1 MATFNYVS
9 KANITEIIAQLKTYI
24 DSDKTLAIKGGKAT
38 DNGYAFYNVANP
50 TEDAV
55 PAFSIDF
62 PVEYFLDQ
70 TKTTFVESFT
80 FSAETYVGA
89 VDPALD
95 GKPVFVLAVKGDND
109 TVTYSFVNLEKLMP
123 NYEGEATNTADTTV
137 ADNKVKVDVKVSAEE
152 GNILSTKED
161 GLYASVTEVDISGK
175 ADKLVNPEDGD
186 AVIKAGQ
193 IFVDDGNGNLG
204 ASGKTIDE
212 VKAEVL
218 DEFVEMTED
227 EVNALFA
234 D

>member
-1 MATFNYVS
+1 MANTINFVS
-9 KANITEIIAQLKTYI
+9 KANITAIVEQMKTYI
-24 DSDKTLAIKGGKAT
+24 DSDKTFAIKAVKAV
-38 DNGYAFYNVANP
+38 DNGIAFYNVATP
-50 TEDAV
+50 ADDAV
-55 PAFSIDF
+55 PTFKIDF
-62 PVEYFLDQ
+62 PTEYFLDQ
-70 TKTTFVESFT
+70 TKTTFVDNFA

-89 VDPALD
+89 TDPALD

-123 NYEGEATNTADTTV
+123 NYEGKATNTANTTV

-152 GNILSTKED
+152 GNILSAKED

-193 IFVDDGNGNLG
+193 ILVDDGNGNLA

-234 D
+234 

>member
-70 TKTTFVESFT
+70 TKTTFVESFA
-80 FSAETYVGA
+80 FSAETYAGA
-89 VDPALD
+89 TDPALD

-123 NYEGEATNTADTTV
+123 NYEGEATNTAATTV
-137 ADNKVKVDVKVSAEE
+137 ADNKVKVEIKVSAEE
-152 GNILSTKED
+152 GNILSAKED
-161 GLYASVTEVDISGK
+161 GLYATVTEVDISGK
-175 ADKLVNPEDGD
+175 ADKLVNPAEGD

-193 IFVDDGNGNLG
+193 ILVDDGNGNIA

-212 VKAEVL
+212 VKTEIET
-218 DEFVEMTED
+218 EFVEMTD
-227 EVNALFA
+227 EEVAALFA
-234 D
+234 

>member
-70 TKTTFVESFT
+70 TKTTFVESFA
-80 FSAETYVGA
+80 FSAETYAGA
-89 VDPALD
+89 TDPALD

-123 NYEGEATNTADTTV
+123 NYEGEATATATTTV
-137 ADNKVKVDVKVSAEE
+137 ADNNVKVDVKVSAEE
-152 GNILSTKED
+152 GNILSEKED

-175 ADKLVNPEDGD
+175 ADKLVNPAEGD

-193 IFVDDGNGNLG
+193 ILVDDGNGNLG

-212 VKAEVL
+212 VKTEVL

-227 EVNALFA
+227 EINALFV